1 MLLIRFSLII
11 FFSFALAAIADV
23 LPYNE
28 TADASAEVK
37 QALSLAVTKNK
48 KVLVIFGANWCGDC
62 RALDAALKSTNNA
75 ALIAS
80 EFLVVKVDVGN
91 FDKNLAINSQ
101 YGDPIKGGIPAVVIL
116 SPTNQILYSTRAG
129 ELANARKMSE
139 TGIYD
144 FFSKVT
150 SSGIEKNRT
159 QLCIMDGC
167 K

>member
-1 MLLIRFSLII
+1 MLIRFSLIV
-11 FFSFALAAIADV
+11 FFSFALAAIADE

-37 QALSLAVTKNK
+37 QALSSAVTKNK

-62 RALDAALKSTNNA
+62 RALDAALKSPSNT
-75 ALIAS
+75 ALISS

-91 FDKNLAINSQ
+91 FDKNLAINNQ

-116 SPTNQILYSTRAG
+116 SPTNQVLYSSRAG
-129 ELANARKMSE
+129 ELSNARKMSE

-144 FFSKVT
+144 FFSKVA
-150 SSGIEKNRT
+150 SSGSEKNGT
-159 QLCIMDGC
+159 Q
-167 K
+167 